1 MVFMGLVKWDIY
13 GEKWIR
19 CGRGVEL
26 WSDLSIFYDGL
37 WDGNEKNGPGT
48 FYWRNGVVMYT
59 GMVKNG
65 KYHGYGM
72 KYDYRCGTS
81 QCGLWKAGALV
92 SQEEDNLKI
101 LEQFEVN
108 FKSECG
114 GRDEKI
120 ARFVVGLDD

>member
-37 WDGNEKNGPGT
+37 WDGNEKNGLGT

-65 KYHGYGM
+65 KYYG
-72 KYDYRCGTS
+72 
-81 QCGLWKAGALV
+81 
-92 SQEEDNLKI
+92 
-101 LEQFEVN
+101 
-108 FKSECG
+108 
-114 GRDEKI
+114 
-120 ARFVVGLDD
+120 